1 MALYDYEAIHE
12 GDLGFRKGDRL
23 QILEEWVSMQVRG
36 VLLTVLVCYQVC
48 SLQVWRVVE
57 GEADQHR

>member
-23 QILEEWVSMQVRG
+23 QILEEWVSTEV
-36 VLLTVLVCYQVC
+36 
-48 SLQVWRVVE
+48 
-57 GEADQHR
+57 